1 MRMKRLNNFSISQII
16 EANISLPSVKKDL
29 EANYKFYNRSFL
41 NNPKYIQYFLSW
53 DSEKRDN
60 FIKLIGGKANFKK
73 TKKFLEE
80 TCLGELNEY
89 K

>member
-1 MRMKRLNNFSISQII
+1 MPSIKKNLESNFKFLN
-16 EANISLPSVKKDL
+16 L
-29 EANYKFYNRSFL
+29 SFL
-41 NNPKYIQYFLSW
+41 NNPNYIKYFLSW
-53 DSEKRDN
+53 EEEKRND

-80 TCLGELNEY
+80 KALEINYES